1 MQTAAKQNLNYMAKS
16 NAGVKKCQLIFNNVF
31 CKHPKHGSHWTA
43 CHYTAYFTNRDSSR
57 TLRNICVRTF
67 WWWGDL
73 CIKAFSICPA
83 LQWVCVWVLN
93 PTRKHGRPPNQEGS
107 ANKPPVSGWSVV
119 KLLVS
124 CGACISKLKLPV
136 LRTMNCL
143 ASLMWRADC
152 SVSATRSSSSTSLPM
167 PALNPL
173 PLRFTQRQSP
183 AGVLWRCCWQF
194 SSHLASF
201 PLLIR
206 DTRLF
211 PVPKQWLHYTS
222 TRMKDDFP
230 MANATS
236 SEIIILNQF
245 SNFPLFCRI
254 VLLQNNL
261 VYGRQNL

>member
-16 NAGVKKCQLIFNNVF
+16 NAGVKKWQLIFNNVF
-31 CKHPKHGSHWTA
+31 CKHPKHGSHRTA

-143 ASLMWRADC
+143 AG
-152 SVSATRSSSSTSLPM
+152 
-167 PALNPL
+167 
-173 PLRFTQRQSP
+173 
-183 AGVLWRCCWQF
+183 GVF
-194 SSHLASF
+194 NVAS
-201 PLLIR
+201 
-206 DTRLF
+206 RLF
-211 PVPKQWLHYTS
+211 GLSDPFFLLNIITDASSQPTS
-222 TRMKDDFP
+222 TAVHTK
-230 MANATS
+230 AKS
-236 SEIIILNQF
+236 SRGSVEM
-245 SNFPLFCRI
+245 
-254 VLLQNNL
+254 LLTVFFTFGFISTL
-261 VYGRQNL
+261 D